1 MGGGSETERI
11 QHISGREG
19 KENTGR
25 RTVNKDGAGTGENE
39 EVGARGHLLQ
49 ETLRI
54 LYFLLRLVESH
65 LQLIFKQKSSMI
77 RFAF

>member
-1 MGGGSETERI
+1 MKECAISGEDSMGGGSETERI

-19 KENTGR
+19 KENTGWR
-25 RTVNKDGAGTGENE
+25 VVSKDGVGTDENE

-54 LYFLLRLVESH
+54 LYFLLRLG
-65 LQLIFKQKSSMI
+65 KSFTAYI
-77 RFAF
+77 